1 VVAITVSVQWMV
13 SVRVCKHDEG
23 PNDSPPFNLSS
34 FAVLHRRGD
43 TTAMKTKTQ
52 YRCTACGHIA
62 PRWLGKCPACEA
74 WGTLVEELAERG
86 QTKGGKVRAARAV
99 EAVAQALTDVDTSE
113 QPRTS
118 TGHTELDRV
127 LGGGMMPGSIVLVGG
142 DPGMGKS
149 TLMLQMCS
157 SMAQRGGALYV
168 TGEESLHQL
177 RQRADRLAVSTQGI
191 SVAAETSIETIA
203 ALIERM
209 QPAVAV
215 VDSVQTV
222 VTEMLES
229 SAGTVAQV
237 RECTARLTQVAK
249 RTGIP
254 IVIIGHVTKDGA
266 IAGPKVLEHM
276 VDTVLQFEGDG
287 MYSYRVLRALKNR
300 FGSTNELGVFDMTSA
315 GMRDVSNPSEV
326 LLSQRHGGQPGTAI
340 VAVMEG
346 TRPLLIEVQALVSP
360 TGYSMP
366 QRVSTG
372 YDGRRLQMLLA
383 ILEKR
388 GGVQVRQSDVFVNVA
403 GGIAIQDP
411 AVDLGVAAAV
421 VSSVTDMAIGIADVF
436 IGELGL
442 TGEVRHVA
450 YAEQRV
456 SEALRLGMKRV
467 YLPAA
472 AVDGISGEAR
482 SALSPVDRIAPFLNE
497 VFG

>member
-1 VVAITVSVQWMV
+1 
-13 SVRVCKHDEG
+13 
-23 PNDSPPFNLSS
+23 
-34 FAVLHRRGD
+34 
-43 TTAMKTKTQ
+43 MKTKTQ
-52 YRCTACGHIA
+52 YRCSGCGHVA
-62 PRWLGKCPACEA
+62 PRWLGKCPACET
-74 WGTLVEELAERG
+74 WGTLVEEI
-86 QTKGGKVRAARAV
+86 QTQASAKRSARAARAV
-99 EAVAQALTDVDTSE
+99 SAQVQLLAEVDTSHT
-113 QPRTS
+113 PRMS
-118 TGHTELDRV
+118 TGQSELDRV
-127 LGGGMMPGSIVLVGG
+127 LGGGLMPGSMILVGG

-149 TLMLQMCS
+149 TLMLQMC
-157 SMAQRGGALYV
+157 ANIGNRGGALYV
-168 TGEESLHQL
+168 TGEESLHQIRL
-177 RQRADRLAVSTQGI
+177 RADRLGVDTGGVH
-191 SVAAETSIETIA
+191 VAAETSIESIA
-203 ALIERM
+203 SMIE
-209 QPAVAV
+209 QLAPAVAI

-222 VTEMLES
+222 VTEYLES

-266 IAGPKVLEHM
+266 LAGPKVLEHM

-300 FGSTNELGVFDMTSA
+300 FGSTNELGVFDMNAS
-315 GMRDVSNPSEV
+315 GLHDVVNPSEV

-360 TGYSMP
+360 TGYAMP

-388 GGVQVRQSDVFVNVA
+388 GGVLLRQSDVFVNVA

-421 VSSVTDMAIGIADVF
+421 VSSVMDVAVPADAAF

-442 TGEVRHVA
+442 TGEVRHVSF
-450 YAEQRV
+450 AEQRV
-456 SEALRLGMKRV
+456 AEALRLGLRHV
-467 YLPAA
+467 YLPEQAA
-472 AVDGISGEAR
+472 ESIQGSAR
-482 SALSPVDRIAPFLNE
+482 RALHPVDRIAPFLQA